1 MAFTDKRTKLRITSV
16 VQKDQPEDIQHSMNS
31 VNDERKVYLQAII
44 IRIMKV
50 RKTSKYNQ
58 LVTEVSRI

>member
-1 MAFTDKRTKLRITSV
+1 MTFTDKRTKLRITSV
-16 VQKDQPEDIQHSMNS
+16 VQKDQPEDIQHSINS
-31 VNDERKVYLQAII
+31 VKDDRKVYLHANI
-44 IRIMKV
+44 IRIMKM

>member
-16 VQKDQPEDIQHSMNS
+16 VKKDQPEDIQHSMNS

>member
-1 MAFTDKRTKLRITSV
+1 MAFTNKRTKLRITSV
-16 VQKDQPEDIQHSMNS
+16 LQKDQPEDIQHSINS
-31 VNDERKVYLQAII
+31 VNDDRKVYLQANI

-50 RKTSKYNQ
+50 RKTLKYNQ